1 MLYWTI
7 QTAVISFLLIFI
19 IHHVIMF
26 LKSMLTIPKIKDLV
40 NIPTQKYENMYNIIN
55 NAHNPIVIKNNNN
68 ILPTE
73 IENKTVEYTLI
84 DDLLPRQNENV
95 ETINSNMKHELK
107 LFLKTQ
113 LNEPKTSN
121 DNNAFE
127 LVQPINSNS
136 NSNSYSEYY

>member
-1 MLYWTI
+1 
-7 QTAVISFLLIFI
+7 
-19 IHHVIMF
+19 MF

-55 NAHNPIVIKNNNN
+55 NAHQHNPIIIKNKND

-73 IENKTVEYTLI
+73 NENKTDEYTLI
-84 DDLLPRQNENV
+84 DDLLPRQNENI
-95 ETINSNMKHELK
+95 ETINSSMKHELK

-127 LVQPINSNS
+127 LVQPINN

>member
-55 NAHNPIVIKNNNN
+55 NAHNPIVIKNNKN

-73 IENKTVEYTLI
+73 IENKTDEYTLI

-121 DNNAFE
+121 DNNSFE

>member
-1 MLYWTI
+1 
-7 QTAVISFLLIFI
+7 
-19 IHHVIMF
+19 MF

-55 NAHNPIVIKNNNN
+55 NAHNPIVIKNNKN

-136 NSNSYSEYY
+136 NSYSEYY